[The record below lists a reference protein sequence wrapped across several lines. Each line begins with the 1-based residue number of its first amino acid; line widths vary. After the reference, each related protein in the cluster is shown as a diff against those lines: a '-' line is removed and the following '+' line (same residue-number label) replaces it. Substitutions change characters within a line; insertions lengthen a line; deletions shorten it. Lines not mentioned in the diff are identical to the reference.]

1 MSENLSKLA
10 GRKGLQNPLFEQLL
24 EIAKENGTV
33 DDKEKRELAREFLI
47 GNANVHGTVSFYDF
61 LKEKNKGIK
70 AYVCNGS
77 ACLLAGTQD
86 NLKKTLSNHLKDEE
100 IGHMCCLGRC
110 HENGAFH
117 YQGKNYSAKSEEDI
131 NQLFKGERIENR
143 EKYAVS
149 SNLDIPI
156 LTAPKG
162 DSIQFFN
169 FLKACLKQDAVDLLK
184 EIKDSNL
191 RGRGGAGFPMGLKL
205 ESCLNVDSDQKF
217 VVCNADEGDPGAYS
231 DRYIMEEQAH
241 LLLFGMMIA
250 GYIIGANRGVLY
262 IRGEYPESVE
272 TVREEIERFREAGL
286 LGENINGEGFDF
298 EFKIIEG
305 AGAYICGEETALLSS
320 IEGQRPEVRVRPPFP
335 TQEGLFN
342 KPTVVNNVETS
353 ASVYHI
359 LKNGGKNYASI
370 GNGKSTGSKL
380 VCLDSH
386 FKKPGLLEVK
396 MGTPMT
402 EVIEEMGGGFKVE
415 VKAIHVGGP
424 LGGIVPA
431 EKIKDLTLDF
441 ESFAGNG
448 FLLGHASIIS
458 IPTSFPMIEYL
469 EHLFDF
475 TAVES
480 CGKCFPCSIG
490 SVRGKEMITKAQN
503 EDFKIDRKLMDDLL
517 ETLEIGSL
525 CALGGGLPLGIKN
538 ALQYFD
544 EELSGYFKN
553 N

>member
-10 GRKGLQNPLFEQLL
+10 GRKGLTNPLFEQLVK
-24 EIAKENGTV
+24 ESKQTGTIDDANMREKAK
-33 DDKEKRELAREFLI
+33 EFLI

-61 LKEKNKGIK
+61 LKVENRGKK

-86 NLKKTLSNHLKDEE
+86 KVAQNLNKHLKPEE

-117 YQGKNYSAKSEEDI
+117 FNGINYSAKSEEEI
-131 NQLFKGERIENR
+131 QRILKGEEI
-143 EKYAVS
+143 KGLDSYKVT
-149 SNLDIPI
+149 SNLTSPI
-156 LTAPKG
+156 LTNPQPEW
-162 DSIQFFN
+162 DDFFG
-169 FLKACLKQDAVDLLK
+169 FLKYTLSEDRNSLL
-184 EIKDSNL
+184 EQIKLSNL
-191 RGRGGAGFPMGLKL
+191 RGRGGAGFPMGFKL
-205 ESCLNVDSDQKF
+205 ESCMNTESEQKF
-217 VVCNADEGDPGAYS
+217 IVCNADEGDPGAYS
-231 DRYIMEEQAH
+231 DRYIMEQQAH

-250 GYIIGANRGVLY
+250 GYIVGANRGVLY
-262 IRGEYPESVE
+262 IRGEYPESIDIVSK
-272 TVREEIERFREAGL
+272 EIERFQSNEL
-286 LGENINGEGFDF
+286 LGDNINGSGFDF

-342 KPTVVNNVETS
+342 LPTVVNNVETS

-359 LKNGGKNYASI
+359 LKHGGKAYADL

-380 VCLDSH
+380 VSLDS
-386 FKKPGLLEVK
+386 FFNTPGMIEVE
-396 MGTPMT
+396 MGTPLKDI
-402 EVIEEMGGGFKVE
+402 VYDIGGGFKTN
-415 VKAIHVGGP
+415 VKALHIGGP
-424 LGGIVPA
+424 LGGIVPIS
-431 EKIKDLTLDF
+431 KIEDLTLDF
-441 ESFAGNG
+441 ESFANNG

-458 IPTSFPMIEYL
+458 IPDDFPMIKYL
-469 EHLFDF
+469 EHLFEF
-475 TAVES
+475 TADES

-490 SVRGKEMITKAQN
+490 SVRGKEMIQKAQ
-503 EDFKIDRKLMDDLL
+503 EGDYKIDRELMDDLL

-538 ALQYFD
+538 ALTYFD
-544 EELSGYFKN
+544 DELKIFFAK
-553 N
+553 